1 MLDMSPDMNGSI
13 EAEEEFGD
21 VTGLSSEIDRFG
33 RLDYNQGQL
42 EEESLSTASP
52 GSVLRNRHRSNA
64 SEKLRDMM
72 KTRSER
78 GNFLGMNMEMTGIK
92 ELRQKRGRRMASTP
106 SRSFNDTSPTPDKS
120 QSLRKRLRM
129 IETYEA
135 KLMKG
140 QVLGTTQMDLVR
152 KKAIFQAELEN
163 LDQTSFS
170 QLDKDYLG
178 DTMMGDGLDN
188 VQTRQAHC
196 TQASSEETDL
206 RAAGDMGQ
214 SAPTKRGSAYS
225 QFVHKLIQSRGR
237 EMTETVNKPKKPQT
251 ALQMWE
257 EDDQR
262 RLEQLTIS

>member
-13 EAEEEFGD
+13 KAEEEFG
-21 VTGLSSEIDRFG
+21 VFTELSSEIDRFG
-33 RLDYNQGQL
+33 RLDYNQGRV

-52 GSVLRNRHRSNA
+52 GSVLRTRHRSNTP
-64 SEKLRDMM
+64 EKLRDMM

-106 SRSFNDTSPTPDKS
+106 SRDTSPTPNKS

-135 KLMKG
+135 KLMNG
-140 QVLGTTQMDLVR
+140 QILGATQMDLVR
-152 KKAIFQAELEN
+152 KKAIFQEELKN

-170 QLDKDYLG
+170 QLDKEYLG

-188 VQTRQAHC
+188 VQPRQAHC

-206 RAAGDMGQ
+206 RTAGDMDQ
-214 SAPTKRGSAYS
+214 SAPTKRGLAYS
-225 QFVHKLIQSRGR
+225 QFVHKLIQSRGG
-237 EMTETVNKPKKPQT
+237 EMTETVNKPKKAQT